1 VSYRV
6 ELAPPARRAIE
17 RLRPIVGIA
26 VRGLIASLAHDPH
39 PPHTRKVVG
48 TVLYRIR
55 LRVDG
60 VPWRVVY
67 TISDTDQLVVVTRVV
82 RRDEATYRG
91 L

>member
-1 VSYRV
+1 V
-6 ELAPPARRAIE
+6 
-17 RLRPIVGIA
+17 
-26 VRGLIASLAHDPH
+26 IASLAHDPH
-39 PPHTRKVVG
+39 PPHSRKVVG
-48 TVLYRIR
+48 TDLYRIR
-55 LRVDG
+55 VRVDG